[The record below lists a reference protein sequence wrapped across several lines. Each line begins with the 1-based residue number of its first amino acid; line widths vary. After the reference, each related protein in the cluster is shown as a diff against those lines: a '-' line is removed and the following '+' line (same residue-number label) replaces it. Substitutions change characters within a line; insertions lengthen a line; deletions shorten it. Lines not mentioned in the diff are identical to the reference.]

1 MTPTQLSDVL
11 PDNTPV
17 IIGVGF
23 CQEKQEDASASS
35 EASQLMVNA
44 IADAARDAGMPALV
58 QQLESITVL
67 KGMWEYKNPGKLIAD
82 QLGCSKAKS
91 ILADVGNLQ
100 LSALFDLCNAIVEGK
115 QDVGVV
121 VGGEAKYRELRAKIA
136 GQQISNTVQ
145 GDETL
150 APDEY
155 KGIPDP
161 FATEAEASAGIFMP
175 VELFSVIESAIRA
188 SRGLSHDAHRDV
200 IANLYASF
208 SQVAANNPRAWSR
221 EVLGAA
227 DIRNATD
234 KNAMLAYPY
243 TKKFNSQWNVNQ
255 GAAILVC
262 SAAKAKML
270 GLDSA
275 RWIYPLS
282 GVQSRHVTCLAEKKQ
297 FHTMPGAV
305 ISGGRAYT
313 LAGIT
318 SKDVTAADMYS
329 CFPAAVQIFGHD
341 LKLDHIPWSVS
352 GSMAFAG
359 GPFNHAAIDS
369 VVRIVDVLRDP
380 SAKQRQIGM
389 VSNLSGIFGKQAVA
403 LFSNQPTVVS
413 GKANVFAFD
422 DVTAQVAKLDPPMKV
437 NAQYSG
443 SAKVVGYTV
452 AYIKNSPSHAFVYC
466 ESESG
471 ERTVAKTADH
481 SLLSRFLTE
490 EFIGKTLTINNDRS
504 ISV

>member
-1 MTPTQLSDVL
+1 MPHAPDPALPTSI
-11 PDNTPV
+11 PDTSPV

-35 EASQLMVNA
+35 EASQLMVKA

-67 KGMWEYKNPGKLIAD
+67 KGIWEYKNPGKLIAD
-82 QLGCSKAKS
+82 QLGCPKAKS

-100 LSALFDLCNAIVEGK
+100 LSALFDLCNAIAKGK
-115 QDVGVV
+115 QEMGVV
-121 VGGEAKYRELRAKIA
+121 VGGEARYRELRAKIA
-136 GQQISNTVQ
+136 GQQIANTVQ
-145 GDETL
+145 GDETPV
-150 APDEY
+150 PDEY

-188 SRGLSHDAHRDV
+188 SRGLSHEAHRD
-200 IANLYASF
+200 ALGELYAQF
-208 SQVAANNPRAWSR
+208 SQIAANNPRAWVRDVAS
-221 EVLGAA
+221 AA

-255 GAAILVC
+255 AAAILVC
-262 SAAKAKML
+262 SAAKAKAL
-270 GLDSA
+270 GLDST

-297 FHTMPGAV
+297 LHTMPGAV
-305 ISGGRAYT
+305 ISGERAYA
-313 LAGIT
+313 LAGIIP
-318 SKDVTAADMYS
+318 KDVTAADMYS
-329 CFPAAVQIFGHD
+329 CFPAPVQIFGRD

-369 VVRIVDVLRDP
+369 VVRMVDVLRDP

-389 VSNLSGIFGKQAVA
+389 VSNLSGIFGKQGVA
-403 LFSNQPTVVS
+403 LFSNQPNPK
-413 GKANVFAFD
+413 GFCFE
-422 DVTAQVAKLDPPMKV
+422 DVTEAVAKLDPPMKV
-437 NAQYSG
+437 NAAYTGPASI
-443 SAKVVGYTV
+443 VGYTV
-452 AYIKNSPSHAFVYC
+452 AYVKNVPSQAFVYC
-466 ESESG
+466 ESSAG
-471 ERTVAKTADH
+471 ERTVAKTHDQA
-481 SLLSRFLTE
+481 LLARMMVE
-490 EFIGKTLTINNDRS
+490 EFVGKTINVAADRTM
-504 ISV
+504 IP